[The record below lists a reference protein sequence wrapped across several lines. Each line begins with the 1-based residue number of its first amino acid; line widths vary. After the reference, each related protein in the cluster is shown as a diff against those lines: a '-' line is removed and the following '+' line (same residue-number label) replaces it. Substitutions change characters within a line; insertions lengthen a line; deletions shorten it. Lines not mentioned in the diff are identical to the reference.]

1 MDAQIDLPTG
11 NVVLVIGQHAAQDAM
26 IELAGGL
33 VHLGRVR
40 VLDGGNQFNAYWL
53 ARSLRRRSPEMFPM
67 LSRVS
72 LARAFTCYQMETMLA
87 ESRSL
92 ATPTIVMDLLATFFD
107 ESVALP
113 ERRRLLQRA
122 VDHLRRLCQ
131 QAPLA
136 VGARPPIPGSE
147 RGELYAILRD
157 AADQVW
163 EVGVPHASQPA
174 QLALF

>member
-1 MDAQIDLPTG
+1 MDAQLDLP
-11 NVVLVIGQHAAQDAM
+11 NDNIVLVIGPHAAQDTM

-53 ARSLRRRSPEMFPM
+53 ARSLRRRSPEMLPM

-92 ATPTIVMDLLATFFD
+92 AVPTIVMDLLATFFD

-113 ERRRLLQRA
+113 ERRRLLLRA
-122 VDHLRRLCQ
+122 VEHLRRLCQ
-131 QAPLA
+131 QSPLA
-136 VGARPPIPGSE
+136 VGTRPPIPGTE
-147 RGELYAILRD
+147 RGELFDILRE
-157 AADQVW
+157 AADLVW
-163 EVGVPHASQPA
+163 EVGLPHQAQPA